1 LVRAI
6 TYILR
11 IYNFFAYIFHKK
23 NHFKYDLAMVTM
35 FKNEA
40 AYLDEWISFHQEFG
54 VEHFYLL
61 DDGST
66 DNFREILRPWED
78 LGVVTIVKKKWKNQ
92 FFAYQYAMIRWKFAT
107 KWMTFN
113 DLDEFLYSPRGIK
126 LTEVLKDYEV
136 ASAVF
141 VYWKLFGSGGNI
153 LSSNKPVI
161 ESYLYAIAENEI
173 KKDSFDHKKEGDL
186 SNYVTAWSLDGKSI
200 VNPRA
205 VKEVGVH
212 KPKSLKFGKIVD
224 ENFEEPKSKI
234 KGFGPSF
241 QILRINHYWSKSL
254 EEFDRKLEYQSIANR
269 NRPPKNKIR
278 WLEREKMLNSEFDD
292 TILQALKKL
301 RNGNV
306 V

>member
-1 LVRAI
+1 
-6 TYILR
+6 
-11 IYNFFAYIFHKK
+11 
-23 NHFKYDLAMVTM
+23 M

-40 AYLDEWISFHQEFG
+40 PYLNEWISFHREFG

-66 DNFREILRPWED
+66 DNYLEELKPFLDSGII
-78 LGVVTIVKKKWKNQ
+78 TIVHKKWKNQ
-92 FFAYQYAMIRWKFAT
+92 FTAYHYAIRKWKNQCQ
-107 KWMTFN
+107 WMAFN
-113 DLDEFLYSPRGIK
+113 DVDEFLYSPKGIK
-126 LTEVLKDYEV
+126 LTEVLKDYED

-153 LSSNKPVI
+153 QKPALPVI
-161 ESYLYAIAENEI
+161 ESYLYSMAEEEI
-173 KKDSFDHKKEGDL
+173 KIDKFDHRREKDL
-186 SNYVTAWSLDGKSI
+186 KNYVTAWSLDGKSI
-200 VNPRA
+200 VNPRS

-234 KGFGPSF
+234 KGFDPSF

-254 EEFDRKLEYQSIANR
+254 EEFERKIDYGNIANR
-269 NRPPKNKIR
+269 NQPPKNKIR

-301 RNGNV
+301 RNGTAV
-306 V
+306 